1 MTQTPDLPSGST
13 PYERLGI
20 SADASF
26 DVVQAA
32 KQALLDQVG
41 DDAIARARVEA
52 AYDAVL
58 MERLKERQQGKV
70 STAARTASNREQA
83 APQAP
88 KQPALANL
96 PQVSL
101 PKLKL
106 QALPQL
112 ALPQLALPQLAL
124 AQGRELWFPLA
135 ASGALL
141 LFLLALPSSAEL
153 VMALATGV
161 CLINLQ
167 RRSGRFLPALGWSLA
182 LLSLGLLLGGLMAAQ
197 LPTMPYLNNEQL
209 QSLPAWL
216 LLLLGGLLIA

>member
-13 PYERLGI
+13 PYERLGL

-26 DVVQAA
+26 DAVQAA
-32 KQALLDQVG
+32 KQTLLDQVG
-41 DDAIARARVEA
+41 DDSIARARVEA

-88 KQPALANL
+88 KQAALANL

-106 QALPQL
+106 QPLSLPQL
-112 ALPQLALPQLAL
+112 VLAS
-124 AQGRELWFPLA
+124 GRELWFPLA

-197 LPTMPYLNNEQL
+197 LPNLPYLNNEQL

>member
-13 PYERLGI
+13 PYERLGL

-26 DVVQAA
+26 DAVQAA
-32 KQALLDQVG
+32 KQTLLDQVG
-41 DDAIARARVEA
+41 DDSIARARVEA

-88 KQPALANL
+88 KQAALASL

-106 QALPQL
+106 QSLPRL
-112 ALPQLALPQLAL
+112 TLPQLAL
-124 AQGRELWFPLA
+124 ARGRELWFPLA
-135 ASGALL
+135 VSGALL

-153 VMALATGV
+153 VMALVTGV
-161 CLINLQ
+161 CVINLQ
-167 RRSGRFLPALGWSLA
+167 RRSGRLLSALGWSLA

-197 LPTMPYLNNEQL
+197 LQNLPFLTSEQL

-216 LLLLGGLLIA
+216 LLLLGGLFIA

>member
-13 PYERLGI
+13 PYERLGL

-26 DVVQAA
+26 DAVQAA
-32 KQALLDQVG
+32 KQTLLDQVG
-41 DDAIARARVEA
+41 DDSIARARVEA

-88 KQPALANL
+88 KQAALANL

-106 QALPQL
+106 QPLSLPQL
-112 ALPQLALPQLAL
+112 ALPQLVLAS
-124 AQGRELWFPLA
+124 GRELWFPLA

-197 LPTMPYLNNEQL
+197 LPNLPYLNNEQL

>member
-13 PYERLGI
+13 PYERLGL

-26 DVVQAA
+26 DAVQAA
-32 KQALLDQVG
+32 KQTLLDQVG
-41 DDAIARARVEA
+41 DDSIARARVEA

-88 KQPALANL
+88 KQAALASL

-106 QALPQL
+106 QSLPRL
-112 ALPQLALPQLAL
+112 TLPQLAL
-124 AQGRELWFPLA
+124 ARGRELWFPLVV
-135 ASGALL
+135 SGALL

-153 VMALATGV
+153 VMALVTGV
-161 CLINLQ
+161 CVINLQ
-167 RRSGRFLPALGWSLA
+167 RRSGRLLPALGWSLA

-197 LPTMPYLNNEQL
+197 LQNLPFLTSEQL

-216 LLLLGGLLIA
+216 LLLLGGLFIA

>member
-32 KQALLDQVG
+32 KQTLLDQVG
-41 DDAIARARVEA
+41 DDSIARARVEA

-106 QALPQL
+106 QPL

-124 AQGRELWFPLA
+124 ASGRELWFPLA

-153 VMALATGV
+153 VMALVTGV
-161 CLINLQ
+161 CVINLQ

-197 LPTMPYLNNEQL
+197 LPTLPYLNNEQL

-216 LLLLGGLLIA
+216 LLLLGGLFIA

>member
-13 PYERLGI
+13 PYERLGL

-26 DVVQAA
+26 DAVQAA
-32 KQALLDQVG
+32 KQTLLDQVG
-41 DDAIARARVEA
+41 DDSIARARVEA

-88 KQPALANL
+88 KQAALANL

-106 QALPQL
+106 QPLSLPQL
-112 ALPQLALPQLAL
+112 ALPQLVLAS
-124 AQGRELWFPLA
+124 GRELWFPLA
-135 ASGALL
+135 ASGALM

-167 RRSGRFLPALGWSLA
+167 RRSGRFLQALGWSLA

-197 LPTMPYLNNEQL
+197 LPNLPYLNNEQL

>member
-13 PYERLGI
+13 PYERLCI

-26 DVVQAA
+26 DAVQAA
-32 KQALLDQVG
+32 KQTLLDQVG

-70 STAARTASNREQA
+70 STAARTASKREQA

-88 KQPALANL
+88 KQTALANL

-106 QALPQL
+106 QP
-112 ALPQLALPQLAL
+112 LPQLALPQLAL
-124 AQGRELWFPLA
+124 AKGRELWFPLA

-161 CLINLQ
+161 CVINLQ
-167 RRSGRFLPALGWSLA
+167 RRSGRLLPALGWSLA
-182 LLSLGLLLGGLMAAQ
+182 LLSLGLLLGGVMAAQ
-197 LPTMPYLNNEQL
+197 LPNLPNLNNEQL

-216 LLLLGGLLIA
+216 LLLLGGLFIA